1 MSPYLTLF
9 FSVCIVECGTDGG
22 AELGV
27 FWYVK
32 LYAV

>member
-9 FSVCIVECGTDGG
+9 FSVGIVECGTDGG

-27 FWYVK
+27 FGYVEF
-32 LYAV
+32 YTV